1 MIKILMLKEYSLVLI
16 ARIEELTTELGEP
29 DCKLIEPYEIKST
42 DTGDFLQHW
51 PSFSMQREMII
62 HSDSILTILEP
73 DAHHLDKYQSLT
85 AKKVNEKS

>member
-1 MIKILMLKEYSLVLI
+1 MMNGQMILSQ
-16 ARIEELTTELGEP
+16 IEEVPSDLGEP
-29 DCKLIEPYEIKST
+29 DCKLTEPFEIK
-42 DTGDFLQHW
+42 GEFLEHW

>member
-29 DCKLIEPYEIKST
+29 DCKLIEPFEIK
-42 DTGDFLQHW
+42 GEFLEHW

-85 AKKVNEKS
+85 AKKINETT

>member
-1 MIKILMLKEYSLVLI
+1 MLKEYSLVLI

-42 DTGDFLQHW
+42 DTGDFLHHW

-85 AKKVNEKS
+85 AKKVNETT